1 MKIVIAPDSFKGSLS
16 AAEVAATMAEGVRA
30 VWPDAELELIPLAD
44 GGEGTVEALVAA
56 TQGRIVRKTVT
67 GPLGEPVEAYLGV
80 LGDGRTAVIEMA
92 AASGLPLVPP
102 DRRDPRV
109 TTTYGTG
116 ELLRA
121 ALEEGCR
128 TLIVGIGGSAT
139 NDGGAGLA
147 QALGARLLDA
157 AGKDLP
163 PGGAALANLARI
175 DVSSLDPR
183 LREAQVRV
191 ACDVNN
197 PLCGPE
203 GASAVYGP
211 QKGATPEMVQQLDAA
226 LAHYAE
232 IVARDLG
239 REVKNVPGAGA
250 AGGLGAGLMAFA
262 DARLESGI
270 DLVLEAVRFEERVQ
284 GADLILTGEGKIDR
298 QALYGKTLSGVAQ
311 IARQY
316 RLPVLAFGGG
326 VAQDAYV
333 LLEHGITALFG
344 ITPRPLTLEEAL
356 AQARPLLR
364 QATEQVCRALAVPL
378 PTGRN

>member
-1 MKIVIAPDSFKGSLS
+1 
-16 AAEVAATMAEGVRA
+16 
-30 VWPDAELELIPLAD
+30 
-44 GGEGTVEALVAA
+44 
-56 TQGRIVRKTVT
+56 
-67 GPLGEPVEAYLGV
+67 
-80 LGDGRTAVIEMA
+80 
-92 AASGLPLVPP
+92 
-102 DRRDPRV
+102 
-109 TTTYGTG
+109 
-116 ELLRA
+116 
-121 ALEEGCR
+121 
-128 TLIVGIGGSAT
+128 
-139 NDGGAGLA
+139 
-147 QALGARLLDA
+147 LDA